1 MLRRLILFTVVLI
14 SINGLYAQ
22 EQGVVDRLRP
32 LYESDTLS
40 TEHRIKVL
48 NKLTYHEVND
58 LQMALKYAQELIELS
73 KSVENN
79 KYLREGYLQ
88 KGYILLDLGDL
99 VEAVKAFEQSAARSK
114 EDGHYLGEAVA
125 LIAVADIY
133 AEAGDIER
141 AEKNYLQ
148 SIDLLREIK
157 EEEFPKRD
165 NTLGIALFNLGDLY
179 LETQRPGK
187 AIDYFSEA
195 GALFDKVG
203 YSVGSYSV
211 IGNLGRAYLGLG
223 NYEQAEAHLKEAIES
238 LRTANYA
245 SHIAAYQAALATL
258 YSNQG
263 KYEMAHVEAL
273 ASLKLVQ
280 ETGQPAMIS
289 EYSKL
294 LSDIDEKRGVYQES
308 LEHLNMHLEYKDSLD
323 GATVDMTRLQWE
335 KAENEA
341 EMAKLQ
347 SEKAQNELALQSLQQ
362 KRQQLILW
370 ITGITALL
378 LIVIALGTYRRY
390 QYTKKTS
397 DIISRERDRA
407 ETLLLN
413 ILPKQT
419 ASELKENGK
428 VKAQRYNDAS
438 VLFTDFRNFTKHA
451 EEVDPGLLV
460 KSLDYYFSYFDTL
473 MDKYGLEK
481 IKTVGDA
488 YMCAAG
494 IPFPVEDHAR
504 RVVDAALE
512 MLDFVEEAKHHED
525 AEHIRFDIRI
535 GINSGPVVAGIV
547 GTKKFAYDIWGD
559 TVNIAARMESSSV
572 PGKVNVAEHTYQLIK
587 DRYQC
592 QYRGEIEA
600 KNRGKLKM
608 YFVSGKKEPS
618 EKAPKS
624 NEPVLAD

>member
-1 MLRRLILFTVVLI
+1 MLHRLIIVIFTLIFPLTQFGQQQRVLDSLRPI
-14 SINGLYAQ
+14 YEADT
-22 EQGVVDRLRP
+22 QGVEARL
-32 LYESDTLS
+32 EILS
-40 TEHRIKVL
+40 L
-48 NKLTYHEVND
+48 LSFHEVND
-58 LQMALKYAQELIELS
+58 LQQALGYAQELIDLS
-73 KSVENN
+73 QSEQNYKF
-79 KYLREGYLQ
+79 LRNGHLQ
-88 KGYILLDLGDL
+88 KGYILLDLGNL
-99 VEAVKAFEQSAARSK
+99 VEAVKAFEQSANRARK
-114 EDGHYLGEAVA
+114 EGNSLGEAVA
-125 LIAVADIY
+125 ITAVADTY
-133 AEAGDIER
+133 TEAGDTER
-141 AEKNYLQ
+141 AEKNYLL
-148 SIDLLREIK
+148 SIDLLRTVDAEK
-157 EEEFPKRD
+157 FPNKD
-165 NTLGIALFNLGDLY
+165 NILGVALFNLGDLY
-179 LETQRPGK
+179 LETKRSER
-187 AIDYFSEA
+187 AIAYLVEA
-195 GALFDKVG
+195 GELFDKEG
-203 YSVGSYSV
+203 YFVGSSSV
-211 IGNLGRAYLGLG
+211 IGNLGRAYLNLG
-223 NYEQAEAHLKEAIES
+223 EFDKAEEYLKEAIE
-238 LRTANYA
+238 LLGTPNYS
-245 SHIAAYQAALATL
+245 SHIAAYQAALAEL
-258 YSNQG
+258 YLIQG
-263 KYEMAHVEAL
+263 AHNKAHKEAE
-273 ASLKLVQ
+273 ASLQLVQ
-280 ETGQPAMIS
+280 ETSQPAMIS

-294 LSDIDEKRGVYQES
+294 LATIDQERGEYKEAV
-308 LEHLNMHLEYKDSLD
+308 EHLNMHIQYKDSLD
-323 GATVDMTRLQWE
+323 IATVDMTRLQWE
-335 KAENEA
+335 KAENAA

-347 SEKAQNELALQSLQQ
+347 SEKAQDELALQSLQQ

-378 LIVIALGTYRRY
+378 LIVIALGTFRRY
-390 QYTKKTS
+390 HYMKKTS
-397 DIISRERDRA
+397 KIISRERDRA
-407 ETLLLN
+407 ESLLLN

-428 VKAQRYNDAS
+428 VKAQRYNAAS

-481 IKTVGDA
+481 IKTLGDA

-512 MLDFVEEAKHHED
+512 MLDFVEEAKHQDE

-535 GINSGPVVAGIV
+535 GINSGPVVAGVV

-559 TVNIAARMESSSV
+559 TVNIAARMESASV

-608 YFVSGKKEPS
+608 YFVSSKKEPS
-618 EKAPKS
+618 EKAPKR